1 MMDWQVVYV
10 LVLLAAGLLLG
21 GLALFAW
28 RFRRAPG
35 APYFLVFTLCA
46 LGWVVSSATMAL
58 AVADVAWW
66 ALRVKYGFIALVPVG
81 VLCFALAFTGR
92 ASRLTPPVLMGLV
105 VVPLLTQGVLW
116 SPAWR
121 PQMVKALVFEHRD
134 LLTFVSHIEFGPYFW
149 IHTGYSYLLIVA
161 SLVLVLMS
169 MWRAGALQR
178 WQGSG
183 IAIGLTLPLIT
194 NVLLITGVA
203 PREFDPMPLG
213 LALSALLF
221 WRATLRHR
229 LLHLVPV
236 ARSLVVDAMADGLLT
251 LDEQGLVLDLNP
263 AMVRLSGLS
272 PSDVVGR
279 PVQDLQPVLADVLVQ
294 AGHWNAQ
301 SGATQEI
308 QVDLPRLCQVKERQ
322 FELRI
327 VPLRSVRAGAAGSI
341 WLLHDVT
348 ERLLLDQALRE
359 RHQALEQTQLA
370 LEEASLTDPL
380 TGLRNRRFVSR
391 QLDDD
396 ASLCLRRYGHW
407 LSRRAGPRPVHADLG
422 FYLVDLDDFK
432 AVNDSLGHAAG
443 DQLLAQVG
451 ACLRSVFRDS
461 DYLVR
466 WGGEEFLIVA
476 RDSDRAEA
484 PQVAERLRAAFES
497 WAFCLADGQRLQRT
511 CSVGFASYPFE
522 PRHPEA
528 VGWQQVIDLADM
540 ALYAAKRAGRN
551 TWRGLVAG
559 DAARAEEL
567 AADPMK
573 AILAGAIKE
582 VGP

>member
-1 MMDWQVVYV
+1 MNWQVAYV
-10 LVLLAAGLLLG
+10 LVLLVAAMLLA

-35 APYFLVFTLCA
+35 AAYFLAFTLCA
-46 LGWVVSSATMAL
+46 LAWVLCSSVMAL
-58 AVADVAWW
+58 TAPDLSWW
-66 ALRVKYGFIALVPVG
+66 ALRVKYGVIAFTPVG
-81 VLCFALAFTGR
+81 VLCFALAFTGQ
-92 ASRLTPPVLMGLV
+92 AGRLRWPVLLGLSAIPV
-105 VVPLLTQGVLW
+105 LSQVVLW
-116 SPAWR
+116 SPPLRTSMIRAI
-121 PQMVKALVFEHRD
+121 VFEHRG
-134 LLTFVSHIEFGPYFW
+134 LLTFVSQIDYGPYFW
-149 IHTGYSYLLIVA
+149 VHTGYGYLLMMA
-161 SLVLVLMS
+161 SLALVLLS

-178 WQGSG
+178 WQGAW
-183 IAIGLTLPLIT
+183 IFVGLTSPLIT

-203 PREFDPMPLG
+203 PRAYDPMPMG

-221 WRATLRHR
+221 WNATLRHR

-236 ARSLVVDAMADGLLT
+236 ARGAVVEALADGVLT
-251 LDEQGLVLDLNP
+251 LDEHGLVLDLNP

-272 PSDVVGR
+272 PGAAIGR
-279 PVQDLQPVLADVLVQ
+279 PVQDLQPALADVLVQ
-294 AGHWNAQ
+294 AGHWRDQA
-301 SGATQEI
+301 SGAQEVS
-308 QVDLPRLCQVKERQ
+308 VDLPRLCQVGERQ

-327 VPLRSVRAGAAGSI
+327 VPLRTVSAGAAGSI

-359 RHQALEQTQLA
+359 RNQTLEQTQLA

-380 TGLRNRRFVSR
+380 TGLRNRRFVTR

-407 LSRRAGPRPVHADLG
+407 LTRRAGPRPQHADLG

-443 DQLLAQVG
+443 DQLLSQVG
-451 ACLRSVFRDS
+451 DCLRSVFRES

-484 PQVAERLRAAFES
+484 AQVAERLRAAFEA
-497 WAFCLADGQRLQRT
+497 WTFQLADGQTLQRS

-540 ALYAAKRAGRN
+540 ALYAAKRSGRN

-567 AADPMK
+567 VADPMK

-582 VGP
+582 VAP